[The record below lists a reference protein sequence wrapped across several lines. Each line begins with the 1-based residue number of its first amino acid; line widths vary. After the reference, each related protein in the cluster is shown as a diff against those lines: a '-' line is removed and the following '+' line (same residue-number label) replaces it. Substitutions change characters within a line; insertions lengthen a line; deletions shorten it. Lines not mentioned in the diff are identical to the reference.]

1 METNMKHYLLALS
14 IGTAFLVGCQSP
26 QKQNLIDSNFAFA
39 EQQLKYAFPK
49 IDEARANESQES
61 KEKRIAKQWGEL
73 TNPRNT
79 EPDGSLRLVPSKDW
93 TSGFFPGE
101 LWFLYEY
108 TQNNFWKKKAQQH
121 TDILEQEKMNGGT
134 HDKGFKM
141 Y

>member
-101 LWFLYEY
+101 LWYVY
-108 TQNNFWKKKAQQH
+108 
-121 TDILEQEKMNGGT
+121 
-134 HDKGFKM
+134 
-141 Y
+141 

>member
-73 TNPRNT
+73 TIKSQTYSAWGYCPL
-79 EPDGSLRLVPSKDW
+79 SLPIYFLA
-93 TSGFFPGE
+93 FF
-101 LWFLYEY
+101 L
-108 TQNNFWKKKAQQH
+108 N
-121 TDILEQEKMNGGT
+121 
-134 HDKGFKM
+134 
-141 Y
+141 